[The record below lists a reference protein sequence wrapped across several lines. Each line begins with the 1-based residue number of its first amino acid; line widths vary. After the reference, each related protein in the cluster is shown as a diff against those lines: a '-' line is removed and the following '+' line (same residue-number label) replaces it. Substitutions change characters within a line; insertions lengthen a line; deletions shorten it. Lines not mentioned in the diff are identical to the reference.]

1 MNNSNKT
8 NRELRKNRGDSQRL
22 TKEIFI
28 DRAITTHGDRYD
40 YSKVEYI
47 NYHTNVSIICKKHGC
62 FSQRPSLH
70 LKGAGCPMC
79 VHEKTG
85 KRFSS
90 TKDSFIKKS
99 IEKFGD
105 KFDYSNVMYK
115 SSNIP
120 VELIC
125 PKHGRILI
133 KPGRHLRLVYGCPIC
148 GKENSHIK
156 RRTTTEEFISKAKEV
171 HGSKYDYSKVEYTN
185 NRDKVEIICPIH
197 GSFFQTPLSH
207 LTGNGCWNCSYNERK
222 NIIFGVGINDL
233 EIATTG
239 DKIIK
244 SYSAWRNMI
253 ERCYS
258 NEFQKRRKSYK
269 GCTVCEEWHKYSNFK
284 KWYDENVPDGYDIDK
299 DLSQCGKRGTL
310 YSPETCVALPP
321 ELNSMIVK
329 RRTVRG
335 KYPIGVSIRNKKYYT
350 AFFGDGK
357 KQIYIGCFPDQHT
370 AFLAYKQAKE
380 NHVKKV
386 ADEYFSKGLITEH
399 VKDLLYKFE
408 VFEDD

>member
-1 MNNSNKT
+1 
-8 NRELRKNRGDSQRL
+8 
-22 TKEIFI
+22 
-28 DRAITTHGDRYD
+28 
-40 YSKVEYI
+40 
-47 NYHTNVSIICKKHGC
+47 
-62 FSQRPSLH
+62 
-70 LKGAGCPMC
+70 MC

-171 HGSKYDYSKVEYTN
+171 HGSKYDYSKVE
-185 NRDKVEIICPIH
+185 
-197 GSFFQTPLSH
+197 
-207 LTGNGCWNCSYNERK
+207 
-222 NIIFGVGINDL
+222 
-233 EIATTG
+233 
-239 DKIIK
+239 
-244 SYSAWRNMI
+244 
-253 ERCYS
+253 
-258 NEFQKRRKSYK
+258 
-269 GCTVCEEWHKYSNFK
+269 
-284 KWYDENVPDGYDIDK
+284 
-299 DLSQCGKRGTL
+299 
-310 YSPETCVALPP
+310 
-321 ELNSMIVK
+321 
-329 RRTVRG
+329 
-335 KYPIGVSIRNKKYYT
+335 
-350 AFFGDGK
+350 DGK
-357 KQIYIGCFPDQHT
+357 KQIYIRCFPDQHT